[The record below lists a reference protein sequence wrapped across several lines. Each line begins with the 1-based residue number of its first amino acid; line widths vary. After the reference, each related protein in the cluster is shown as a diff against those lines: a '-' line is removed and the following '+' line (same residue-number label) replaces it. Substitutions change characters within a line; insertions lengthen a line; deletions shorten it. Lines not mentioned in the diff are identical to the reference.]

1 LDRSK
6 LRTQIPVGCEQRPAN
21 EAERS
26 SPHRVACNRRRSP
39 ADVVQRAEQPR
50 TATEHRVSAGDPSRS
65 DKCKPVHAARLLRSQ
80 LGRNEPAER
89 MADEIHALEPRG
101 LEPTAEPTGQ
111 LTSAKPRSQP
121 RQVEHVN
128 TVTLGQGLENRL
140 PPAPGA

>member
-1 LDRSK
+1 
-6 LRTQIPVGCEQRPAN
+6 VGCEQRPAN

-26 SPHRVACNRRRSP
+26 SPHRVAYNRRRSP
-39 ADVVQRAEQPR
+39 ADVVQRAEQPH

-65 DKCKPVHAARLLRSQ
+65 DKRKPVHTVRLLPSQ
-80 LGRNEPAER
+80 LGRDQPAER
-89 MADEIHALEPRG
+89 VADEIHALELG
-101 LEPTAEPTGQ
+101 CLEPTTEPTGQ
-111 LTSAKPRSQP
+111 LTCAKPCSQP